1 MTKSTVRRYRILFS
15 AMIAS
20 YRLLEIFLEILR
32 KKLKMLKVTMM
43 ILRVI

>member
-15 AMIAS
+15 AMIVS